1 MLCKKKCKGAACII
15 QINAAWCPL
24 LILHDFTVGRIQLVA
39 FWPFVFCGDGFI
51 HLINFSIYCILAS
64 MDHESNFGTVFT
76 VFFSLLNI
84 NPVQDMFLHNK
95 DGKICYLADGR
106 GWPTN
111 ESQLLSTIS
120 TEVGTTSTIRVPTGT
135 SVTHGWVNGS

>member
-1 MLCKKKCKGAACII
+1 
-15 QINAAWCPL
+15 
-24 LILHDFTVGRIQLVA
+24 
-39 FWPFVFCGDGFI
+39 
-51 HLINFSIYCILAS
+51 

-76 VFFSLLNI
+76 FFLVCL

-135 SVTHGWVNGS
+135 SVAPGWVNGS